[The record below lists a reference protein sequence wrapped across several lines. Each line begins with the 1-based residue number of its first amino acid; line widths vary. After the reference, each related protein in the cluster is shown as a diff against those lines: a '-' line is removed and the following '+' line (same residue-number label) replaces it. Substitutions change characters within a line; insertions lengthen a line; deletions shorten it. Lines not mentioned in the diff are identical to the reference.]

1 MHTTQ
6 QQHKCWKGAN
16 KKARNGSEV
25 IVYVA
30 IIRIWQYVLV
40 MANYIHFRR
49 AQQWHCLCLPGYI
62 HT

>member
-1 MHTTQ
+1 
-6 QQHKCWKGAN
+6 
-16 KKARNGSEV
+16 
-25 IVYVA
+25 
-30 IIRIWQYVLV
+30 